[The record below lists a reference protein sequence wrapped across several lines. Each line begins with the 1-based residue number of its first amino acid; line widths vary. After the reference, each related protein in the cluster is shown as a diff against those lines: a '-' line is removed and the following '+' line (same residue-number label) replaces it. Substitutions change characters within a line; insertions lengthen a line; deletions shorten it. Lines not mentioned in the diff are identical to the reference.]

1 MPEQP
6 DQTASLLQLTIPQ
19 LLQMRA
25 KSQGDAV
32 ALRRKT
38 ADVWS
43 EISWNTYF
51 RTSRELAAG
60 LTGLGFQAG
69 DRLAIAG
76 DNGPEWLYMDLAA
89 QMLGGSC
96 LGVYPTS
103 PWPEL
108 QYIVRHSKAKI
119 LVCIDPRQ
127 TANALDACR
136 LDDGLPDLTA
146 IVTVSGECVAPA
158 GKLALSFGRL
168 RARGALDERLGA
180 HVEAMIRS
188 GDPED
193 VAVICYTSGTTGM
206 PKGVMLPHRSLIRS
220 AFNMARLHGL
230 DSTHS
235 VLCYL
240 PLCHGAERSFSAVMQ
255 LLTGGVVNFAESI
268 DAMGRNL
275 REVRPTTLFG
285 VPRIWQKFQQTV
297 TGHVATMRPLKR
309 RAFGF
314 ALRLGR
320 GVARRRLEVGGGFAH
335 PGDRVLFQ
343 VLNRICFRHLRALLG
358 LQQLRVGL
366 CGGATIAAELPLF
379 FIGIGIPVYQIYGL
393 TETGGASHSQRR
405 GAMQSGS
412 TGLPIG
418 DIAQKLA
425 PDGELLLRGASLF
438 KGYLFD
444 DAATRRAFEDGWL
457 RTGDIV
463 EIGRAGEIYVVD
475 RKKDIL
481 ITSGGKNI
489 TPSRIELALKGS
501 PYISEAVLLGEGRHY
516 LSALIQI
523 DEDAVAEW
531 IREKGRPVADFWT
544 MTQDRDVRALIEA
557 EVARVNERFARVEN
571 VRKFALITKK
581 LSHADGD
588 LTATMKLRRASI
600 EKNFS
605 AEIEGIYGQDTK
617 QLPETEMG
625 GER

>member
-1 MPEQP
+1 MAEPP
-6 DQTASLLQLTIPQ
+6 DPTASLLQLTIPQ
-19 LLQMRA
+19 LLRMRA

-32 ALRRKT
+32 ALRRK
-38 ADVWS
+38 AAGVWA
-43 EISWNTYF
+43 EISWSTYF
-51 RTSRELAAG
+51 RTCRELAAG
-60 LTGLGFQAG
+60 LAGLGFQAG

-76 DNGPEWLYMDLAA
+76 DNCPEWLYMDLAA

-108 QYIVRHSKAKI
+108 QYIVRHSKAKV
-119 LVCIDPRQ
+119 LVCIDTKQ
-127 TANALDACR
+127 TQNALDACR
-136 LDDGLPDLTA
+136 LHDGLPDLTA
-146 IVTVSGECVAPA
+146 IITVSGECVAPT
-158 GKLALSFGRL
+158 GKLALSLERL
-168 RARGALDERLGA
+168 RAAADEQRGAR
-180 HVEAMIRS
+180 VEAMIRS
-188 GDPED
+188 GNPED
-193 VAVICYTSGTTGM
+193 IAVICYTSGTTGM

-230 DSTHS
+230 DDTHS
-235 VLCYL
+235 ALCYL

-255 LLTGGVVNFAESI
+255 LLTGGVVNFGESI
-268 DAMGRNL
+268 DALGENL

-297 TGHVATMRPLKR
+297 TGHVSAMPPLKR

-335 PGDRVLFQ
+335 AADRVLFH

-418 DIAQKLA
+418 DMAQKLA

-438 KGYLFD
+438 SGYLFD
-444 DAATRRAFEDGWL
+444 DAATGRAFEEGWL

-463 EIGRAGEIYVVD
+463 EIGSAGEIYVLD

-489 TPSRIELALKGS
+489 TPSRIEIALKGS

-531 IREKGRPVADFWT
+531 MRGRGRPVADFRT
-544 MTQDRDVRALIEA
+544 MTQDCDVHALIES

-571 VRKFALITKK
+571 VRKFALIAKR

-605 AEIEGIYGQDTK
+605 AEIESIYGQDTK